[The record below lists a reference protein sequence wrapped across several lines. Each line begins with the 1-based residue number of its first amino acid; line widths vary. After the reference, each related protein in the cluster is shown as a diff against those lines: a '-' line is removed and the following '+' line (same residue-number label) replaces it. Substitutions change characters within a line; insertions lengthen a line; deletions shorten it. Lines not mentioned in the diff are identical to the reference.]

1 MQGWSVE
8 SQISLGKSRPLMTTT
23 EARNLKFY
31 PLSIFKAVQPNG
43 LLHFVSDSFH
53 IKTCMGKSKLF
64 KDLDSW
70 ELLNIKPKDVL
81 DIPQRLTREYG
92 ISPAFMEKV
101 LAEYSIQETGK
112 DVLEREFD
120 IKPPQYMLS
129 TTRHYSWPKGAGK
142 FGTSLCTSIVL
153 ICCSDCWY
161 WI

>member
-1 MQGWSVE
+1 
-8 SQISLGKSRPLMTTT
+8 MTTT
-23 EARNLKFY
+23 KARNLKFY
-31 PLSIFKAVQPNG
+31 PLSISKAVQPNG

-81 DIPQRLTREYG
+81 DIPQRLAREYG

-112 DVLEREFD
+112 DILEREFD

-142 FGTSLCTSIVL
+142 FRNSLYTSIIL